1 MSERLKRVSLVV
13 VLAGLIGAAF
23 SCKRNQTAAG
33 RPAAASEGPAAPTEE
48 AMIMRP
54 MAVAGPPGMGFY
66 LDNPD
71 ALRKQVE
78 GFLDKAEVP
87 ALKGDLVAVM
97 VPHAGYT
104 YSGPVAA
111 YAYKALKGKP
121 YTTVILLGNAH
132 RASFEGAAL
141 SNEDAWDTPFGP
153 VDVDRA
159 AVEQLAATGPPF
171 IRSRAAHATEWSLE
185 VQLPFLKLVL
195 PEAKIV
201 PLVLCE
207 ATGGQRQKVAA
218 ALVPVLKRPD
228 TLLIASSDMAHFPSY
243 EDADRSDRAML
254 EAIASLDPARIEA
267 ADRKLMQAGMRGLEC
282 TLCGLD
288 AVLTSVMA
296 AKQVGV
302 DKAVVLKCASS
313 GDTAPETKA
322 ARSCVGYGAVAFMA
336 PEGAR
341 AKGAGQAPKE
351 QAMAE
356 STLTR
361 EEKVRLLRIARQ
373 TLEASF
379 GQREKPS
386 LEPAGSAALAKK
398 TACFVTLKIGDRLRG
413 CIGELEP
420 REPLIEAVAHKAI
433 SAAMEDPRFPPLTE
447 KELPKVSIEISA
459 MSPLRKVS
467 SPDEIIVGKHGV
479 VVKQGWQ
486 SGVFLPQVAPEQGW
500 DRDTMLTIL
509 CTEKA
514 GLPGDAWKKGA
525 ELSVFTADVFGEKE
539 LGVEPK

>member
-1 MSERLKRVSLVV
+1 MSRRLKRVSLVV
-13 VLAGLIGAAF
+13 LLAGVIGAAL
-23 SCKRNQTAAG
+23 SCKRSQTAAG
-33 RPAAASEGPAAPTEE
+33 LPAVANEGPAAPTEE
-48 AMIMRP
+48 ARIMRP

-66 LDNPD
+66 LDDPE

-97 VPHAGYT
+97 VPHAGHT

-121 YTTVILLGNAH
+121 YTTAILIGNTH
-132 RASFEGAAL
+132 RTPFEGAAL
-141 SNEDAWDTPFGP
+141 SDEDAWETPFGP
-153 VDVDRA
+153 VNVDK
-159 AVEQLAATGPPF
+159 AVVDQLAATGPPF
-171 IRSRAAHATEWSLE
+171 IRSRAAHATEHSLE
-185 VQLPFLKLVL
+185 VELPFLKLVL

-201 PLVLCE
+201 PILLCE
-207 ATGGQRQKVAA
+207 ATEDERRKVAA
-218 ALVPVLKRPD
+218 ALAPLLKRPD
-228 TLLIASSDMAHFPSY
+228 TVLIASSDMAHYPAY
-243 EDADRSDRAML
+243 EDADRSDKAML
-254 EAIASLDPARIEA
+254 EAIATLDPARIEA
-267 ADRKLMQAGMRGLEC
+267 ADRKLMHAGIRNLLC
-282 TLCGLD
+282 TLCGMD

-302 DKAVVLKCASS
+302 DKAVVLKCENS

-322 ARSCVGYGAVAFMA
+322 QRRCVGYGAVAFMA

-341 AKGAGQAPKE
+341 AKAGEAQKQPATSEP
-351 QAMAE
+351 
-356 STLTR
+356 TLTR
-361 EEKVRLLRIARQ
+361 EEKARLLRIARQ

-379 GQREKPS
+379 AQREKPS
-386 LEPAGSAALAKK
+386 LDPAGSAALARK

-420 REPLIEAVAHKAI
+420 REPLIEAVAHRAI
-433 SAAMEDPRFPPLTE
+433 SAAMEDPRFPPLGE
-447 KELPKVSIEISA
+447 RELPKVSIEISA
-459 MSPLRKVS
+459 MSPLRKVN
-467 SPDEIIVGKHGV
+467 SPDEIVIGKHGV
-479 VVKQGWQ
+479 VVRQGWQ

-509 CTEKA
+509 CSEKA

-525 ELSVFTADVFGEKE
+525 ELWVFTADVFGEEE
-539 LGVEPK
+539 LGLRPK